1 MIGGFFPFVPAS
13 PILPRQRTAQNSAVL
28 AVNGDLI
35 RDLGEPWD
43 TRFVTDDLG
52 VNKRGENDCELVHTL
67 WADDSGDLENNPEFL
82 ATVARAHY
90 LAARLLGAL
99 ADNPDSLRA
108 EADREFMAAARCS
121 QKAEQLTARL
131 QEALDRVERV
141 RVAPGRE
148 PDGS

>member
-1 MIGGFFPFVPAS
+1 MPFCLRAPAETTESGVLCGFC
-13 PILPRQRTAQNSAVL
+13 
-28 AVNGDLI
+28 G
-35 RDLGEPWD
+35 LGA
-43 TRFVTDDLG
+43 R
-52 VNKRGENDCELVHTL
+52 ELVHTL

-82 ATVARAHY
+82 APVARAHY

-141 RVAPGRE
+141 RVAPGSE